1 MILVVDMNC
10 RKDSLGFYEFVLP
23 LVTLTSESGKS
34 RVRHFT
40 ELTSADIN
48 ECSSIIL
55 SGTPLKD
62 NATLSQ
68 PEKFEWIKTLE
79 KPLLGICAGMQTIG
93 LAFNLALIRCLAI
106 GMTQIT
112 TLKPNPLFSG
122 KFKAYA
128 LHNFSVI
135 PSNEFEALAESK
147 QCVHA
152 LKHKQR
158 DIYCVLFHPEARN
171 KEIIERFIHMFRAT
185 EGYNT
190 HTNQKSIRRFSLGD
204 WVSR

>member
-128 LHNFSVI
+128 LHNFSVT

-171 KEIIERFIHMFRAT
+171 KEIIERFVHMFRAT

-190 HTNQKSIRRFSLGD
+190 HTNQK
-204 WVSR
+204 